1 MGQRIH
7 VELKIGS
14 GCLANNITTT
24 KSSILDVWKDFSDLD
39 INSVF
44 QLCCIDKA
52 HVMSINLT
60 KLRFLD
66 ISWSSNVY
74 ACVFFFLRLSLGV
87 IYFTENKLC
96 TKRKF

>member
-1 MGQRIH
+1 M
-7 VELKIGS
+7 ELKIGS

-39 INSVF
+39 INSIF

-60 KLRFLD
+60 SLRFLD
-66 ISWSSNVY
+66 ISWSSNVS
-74 ACVFFFLRLSLGV
+74 ACVFFLRVSLGV
-87 IYFTENKLC
+87 IYFAENKLC